1 MLRRKKRI
9 DAIDR
14 EILRLMRGSRR
25 GISGNQIA
33 RRVNLSAPAIR
44 PRLNNLQHQGIVKQI
59 LTGRNRLIHSN
70 LSVPSKILWNI
81 DLKPEPRKK
90 KKSHTHITHKKS

>member
-1 MLRRKKRI
+1 MVLLRKKRI
-9 DAIDR
+9 DAVDR

-44 PRLNNLQHQGIVKQI
+44 PRLNNLQRQGIVRQI

-70 LSVPSKILWNI
+70 LKAPSKILWNI
-81 DLKPEPRKK
+81 DFKPEPRRKK
-90 KKSHTHITHKKS
+90 RRPGLL